1 MGISNLIMSLM
12 RLFLAHHACTSF
24 VTAPTRITLVL
35 GQTGLS
41 SRTCDGVVLS
51 VRVSVQRHTNQQLV
65 RATIGALVLGCPP
78 LGNSRTRSYHA
89 IGRYSLHMGPACACD
104 RHMCACMQVF
114 LTFAPVNDHVMPG
127 DVTFT
132 VVCVCGMW
140 R

>member
-1 MGISNLIMSLM
+1 MGISNLIMSI
-12 RLFLAHHACTSF
+12 FS
-24 VTAPTRITLVL
+24 APCVRFIRDRTYSDHSCS
-35 GQTGLS
+35 GLS
-41 SRTCDGVVLS
+41 YRTCDGVVLS

-89 IGRYSLHMGPACACD
+89 IGRYSLHMGPACGCD